1 MAPPP
6 LRTPLVVSAIV
17 LFALTRAYI
26 LFAFQPQASD
36 LSVYFGNAVLVAD
49 LGKTPY
55 SRDLLIEFPP
65 LAWWTMAAAREMSGV
80 GVSESSS
87 PDQVTTARLAYA
99 RAFRRL
105 MAVADGLAFGFFIAI
120 VRRWRPEI
128 VGPSALVY
136 AIASAMLA
144 HVLYDRL
151 DAGLL
156 LLILA
161 ALYCWTRSTDSTTPG
176 NWRRMA
182 YFVLGLGVA
191 FKVIPVL
198 LLPFFLVA
206 ELRRADRLQAIG
218 VAAISVVAGLALPFG
233 IQFLISGAGVF
244 DLVSFHS
251 GRGVQLESFLATIMA
266 SARAVGYPV
275 QLELW
280 EGGVNLTGSL
290 APVLLAASNI
300 ILAGALA
307 VLAYWS
313 FREADGA
320 DRRVVLCAGC
330 LAIAGSVIL
339 SKVFSPQYL
348 IWAVPLL
355 LLASNELCRSARS
368 WWTIAAALM
377 LVAALTAWLFPH
389 NYFNFKAGPFSL
401 EPTAVAPARLTMSFV
416 VVGIRNAV
424 YLTVVIALAV
434 RLLRARGSP
443 GIARKAPNFPPSRKT
458 AAGGRRSRR
467 AQC

>member
-1 MAPPP
+1 
-6 LRTPLVVSAIV
+6 
-17 LFALTRAYI
+17 
-26 LFAFQPQASD
+26 
-36 LSVYFGNAVLVAD
+36 
-49 LGKTPY
+49 
-55 SRDLLIEFPP
+55 
-65 LAWWTMAAAREMSGV
+65 
-80 GVSESSS
+80 
-87 PDQVTTARLAYA
+87 
-99 RAFRRL
+99 

-424 YLTVVIALAV
+424 
-434 RLLRARGSP
+434 
-443 GIARKAPNFPPSRKT
+443 
-458 AAGGRRSRR
+458 
-467 AQC
+467 